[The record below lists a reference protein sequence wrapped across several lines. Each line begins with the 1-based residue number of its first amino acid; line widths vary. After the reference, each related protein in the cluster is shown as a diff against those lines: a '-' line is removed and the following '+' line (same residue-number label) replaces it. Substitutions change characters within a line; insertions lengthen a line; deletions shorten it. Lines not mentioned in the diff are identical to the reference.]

1 MKTVL
6 VTGANGFVGR
16 HVCQRLLDDGWRV
29 RAAVRDGTSTMISL
43 PQVERF
49 PIGDLATFVGW
60 RAGLKDADA
69 VVHLAARTHC
79 LGERSCN
86 ILAAYQAT
94 NVEGTR
100 RLLEACRDTP
110 VRRFVFVSSIKAVG
124 EGALHAYRET
134 DVCHPLDHYGQTKRQ
149 AELLTFQ
156 LASDL
161 GIEPVV
167 VRSPLVY
174 GSGVRGNLLR
184 LMSLIQRGWPLPLGC
199 VQNAR
204 SMIHVENLTDAIRIC
219 IDHRAARGEVFHVAD
234 AVPVS
239 GRELAQRLA
248 KAMGCR
254 ARLLPVPVSAMRL
267 LGRVTGKT
275 DFVRRL
281 TDSLVVATNKIQLLT
296 GWTPLV
302 SLEAGLESM
311 ARTFLSNENKVSREA
326 VLVQPTFGFSV
337 HSPVRFGGRGDKNAN
352 VLCSV
357 RKNA

>member
-29 RAAVRDGTSTMISL
+29 LAAVRDGALAMAAL
-43 PQVERF
+43 PHVEPF
-49 PIGDLATFVGW
+49 PIGDLATFAGW
-60 RAGLKDADA
+60 YAGLKEADA

-79 LGERSCN
+79 LGEYPDDV
-86 ILAAYQAT
+86 LAAYQAT

-100 RLLEACRDTP
+100 RLLEACRGTP

-124 EGALHAYRET
+124 EGASHAYRET
-134 DVCHPLDHYGQTKRQ
+134 DECRPLDPYGQTKRQ

-156 LASDL
+156 LASGL

-174 GSGVRGNLLR
+174 GSGVRGNLAR
-184 LMSLIQRGWPLPLGC
+184 LMRLIQRGWPLPLGC

-204 SMIHVENLTDAIRIC
+204 SMIHVENLADAIRVC
-219 IDHRAARGEVFHVAD
+219 VDHRAARGEIFHVAD

-248 KAMGCR
+248 EAMGR
-254 ARLLPVPVSAMRL
+254 RLRLLPVPVSTMRL

-281 TDSLVVATNKIQLLT
+281 TDSLVVATDKIQLLT
-296 GWTPLV
+296 GWTPRV
-302 SLEAGLESM
+302 SMETGLESM
-311 ARTFLSNENKVSREA
+311 ARTFLSCENRI
-326 VLVQPTFGFSV
+326 P
-337 HSPVRFGGRGDKNAN
+337 
-352 VLCSV
+352 
-357 RKNA
+357 RKAMRRAA

>member
-16 HVCQRLLDDGWRV
+16 HVCQRLVTDGWRV
-29 RAAVRDGTSTMISL
+29 LAALRGSAPAIASSPNIDL
-43 PQVERF
+43 F
-49 PIGDLATFVGW
+49 PIDDLSTFAGW
-60 RAGLKDADA
+60 HNGLKKADA

-79 LGERSCN
+79 LGERPGGV
-86 ILAAYQAT
+86 LTAYRAT

-100 RLLEACRDTP
+100 RLLEACRGTP
-110 VRRFVFVSSIKAVG
+110 VRRFVFMSSIKAVG
-124 EGALHAYRET
+124 EGASHAYRET
-134 DVCHPLDHYGQTKRQ
+134 DECRPLDPYGQTKRE

-167 VRSPLVY
+167 LRSPLIY
-174 GSGVRGNLLR
+174 GSGVRGNLAR
-184 LMSLIQRGWPLPLGC
+184 LMRLIQRGWPLPLGC

-204 SMIHVENLTDAIRIC
+204 SMIHVENLADAIRVC

-234 AVPVS
+234 AAPVS

-248 KAMGCR
+248 KAMGSR
-254 ARLLPVPVSAMRL
+254 ARLLSIPVSVMRL

-281 TDSLVVATNKIQLLT
+281 TDSLVVATDKIQLAT

-302 SLEAGLESM
+302 PLDAGLESM
-311 ARTFLSNENKVSREA
+311 ARTFLSDDNKVPRE
-326 VLVQPTFGFSV
+326 SE
-337 HSPVRFGGRGDKNAN
+337 
-352 VLCSV
+352 
-357 RKNA
+357 RKAA